1 MMFISHCITCIY
13 GHCSKKKRKICMSSA
28 LPHKCASGRMV
39 TYSHKHRIYLVQ
51 NLPRRL
57 EAVII
62 YFADL
67 FV

>member
-1 MMFISHCITCIY
+1 MAIVQKRRERFACQVHCLTNVLLEEWLHIPINT
-13 GHCSKKKRKICMSSA
+13 
-28 LPHKCASGRMV
+28 L
-39 TYSHKHRIYLVQ
+39 IYLVQ

-62 YFADL
+62 YFAGF

>member
-1 MMFISHCITCIY
+1 MAIVQKRRERFACQVHCLTNVLLEEWLHIPINT
-13 GHCSKKKRKICMSSA
+13 G
-28 LPHKCASGRMV
+28 L
-39 TYSHKHRIYLVQ
+39 YLLQ

-62 YFADL
+62 YFADF